1 MSFGDLIADIDHATQ
16 DHLGSVAVIYAPLAG
31 PPVSETPDGKP
42 LVGIFDENYVVARS
56 SLNGVETLAPAIMM
70 RLEDLPTVPKND
82 KPKLTILGK
91 VYTVRTRPTDGTI
104 GGSVRLVLRRDKDDL

>member
-1 MSFGDLIADIDHATQ
+1 MSFDDLIASTDRAVQ
-16 DHLGSVAVIYAPLAG
+16 DHLGSVSVIYAPLVG
-31 PPVSETPDGKP
+31 SPVSETPSGAP
-42 LVGIFDENYVVARS
+42 LVGMFDENFVTARS
-56 SLNGVETLAPAIMM
+56 AMNGVETLAPAITM

-91 VYTVRTRPTDGTI
+91 IYTVRTRETDGTV